1 MCPPHAHTDCCRCSP
16 DRRSHDAWSVPANCP
31 CPRRAAQSGSI
42 APPLL
47 SIRLQIIISGLCRRT
62 CVSVCVRVCV
72 PECVNWF
79 FAGTCGGS
87 QRSEKGHRASQFQVC
102 CTYPCAHNTLDY
114 ALEIICLVP
123 RVRTQMTQ
131 HCCACVWARAR
142 ALNTLCKH
150 PPEWIYKEQK
160 KSKWARRKRRT
171 MAECPYIQ
179 RMYTLYGNKPREGTK
194 LNIETVTRR
203 LRIVLFSVDFCWV
216 LVIRTRANM
225 CKLT

>member
-131 HCCACVWARAR
+131 HCCACVCARAR

-160 KSKWARRKRRT
+160 KIEMGTTQAPHDGGVPVYPENVYFIRQQAARGHKIKYWNSHPTASNR
-171 MAECPYIQ
+171 
-179 RMYTLYGNKPREGTK
+179 
-194 LNIETVTRR
+194 V
-203 LRIVLFSVDFCWV
+203 V
-216 LVIRTRANM
+216 
-225 CKLT
+225 